1 MVDPDVLARRT
12 LRRYRA
18 IATTLLGI
26 MAALTIGSYFIP
38 RGTLRWQGATLH
50 LAYWADLL
58 QASAKAGL
66 VGGLADWFAVTALFR
81 HPLGLPI
88 PHTAIIPQ
96 EKARLGQAL
105 GRFVSRHV
113 MNPDEINRVLARF
126 DVGGFVKAL
135 LNDPAITAPLARS
148 LARMMPRL
156 LATVEDGRAR
166 RIVARLIPRLVGGE
180 EAGRVVARALRGLV
194 EGDRHQEVLT
204 FVLDS
209 LRTGMLSREDQ
220 LRAFIEE
227 RVRDQ
232 GGRLVGWAL
241 GASIANRILTTVNA
255 ELSRMEP
262 GGSELRE
269 AFDVWA
275 RREIALMETDPARA
289 REIGRALRQVI
300 SHETVQAWSWD
311 VWGRL
316 RLALEADAARPNGRT
331 IALLEG
337 AVRNLGELVARDEGT
352 RDRLQR
358 TAERLA
364 AGLLPAAQ
372 VQIAD
377 FIAQVVGGWDTAT
390 ITERLELRVGKDL
403 QYVRMNGTL
412 VGFLAGGALFAI
424 LTAVFGRDAF

>member
-1 MVDPDVLARRT
+1 MVDPDALARRT

-18 IATTLLGI
+18 FATFLLVI
-26 MAALTIGSYFIP
+26 MAALTLGSYWLP
-38 RGTLRWQGATLH
+38 RGRWHGYALG
-50 LAYWADLL
+50 YWADLL

-88 PHTAIIPQ
+88 PHTAIIPN

-113 MNPDEINRVLARF
+113 MNPDEVGRVLARF

-135 LNDPAITAPLARS
+135 LNDPAIATPLARS
-148 LARMMPRL
+148 LAAMMPRI

-166 RIVARLIPRLVGGE
+166 RTVARLIPRLVGGP

-194 EGDRHQEVLT
+194 EGGRHQEVLS
-204 FVLDS
+204 FVIES
-209 LRTGMLSREDQ
+209 LREGMLAREDQ
-220 LRAFIEE
+220 LRGFIEE

-241 GASIANRILTTVNA
+241 GASIATRILGTVNA
-255 ELSRMEP
+255 ELARMGP
-262 GGSELRE
+262 GGSEIRA
-269 AFDVWA
+269 AFDEWV
-275 RREIALMETDPARA
+275 RREITLMEEDPERA
-289 REIGRALRQVI
+289 KEIGRALRQVI

-311 VWGRL
+311 VWARL
-316 RLALEADAARPNGRT
+316 RMALEADAARPNGRT

-337 AVRNLGELVARDEGT
+337 AVRNLGEMVATDEAT
-352 RDRLQR
+352 RARLQR

-364 AGLLPAAQ
+364 VGLLPAAQ

-377 FIAQVVGGWDTAT
+377 FIAHVVGGWDTAT
-390 ITERLELRVGKDL
+390 ITDRLELRVGRDL

-412 VGFLAGGALFAI
+412 VGFLAGGALFAL
-424 LTAVFGRDAF
+424 LTAVFGRVAF